1 MPVHSDLGSAVA
13 VAGAEPAV
21 MGAAPVDLG
30 REPLL
35 DRPHAKKS
43 RVTVQAAEGFNVG
56 VAAQE
61 ARNYGGCVGLTR
73 SRKLRDD
80 CGDHT
85 G

>member
-1 MPVHSDLGSAVA
+1 
-13 VAGAEPAV
+13 V